1 MKKLIASIFLLIS
14 FYSIGQTEN
23 KISKDENNN
32 VGFFNITKFGYV
44 GVTELKQELFIE
56 GEGNVFSDLDT
67 GKAHA
72 WNLQTIN
79 GYFLSPSFSL
89 GIGIGLDGYHN
100 PNFNTLPVVL
110 DARFY
115 FLDES
120 DSFYTFLNI
129 GPSVRIGG
137 ENLKFR
143 KGMVF
148 NIGAG
153 YKFKVAKNL
162 FLISDI
168 YYSHKTV
175 SFTDEW
181 IGTSD
186 NVIKANGFGL
196 SLGVIF

>member
-1 MKKLIASIFLLIS
+1 MKKLLLFSFFIIS
-14 FYSIGQTEN
+14 FYSFGQTEN
-23 KISKDENNN
+23 KISKDEYKNN
-32 VGFFNITKFGYV
+32 GFFNITKFGYI

-72 WNLQTIN
+72 WSLQTIN

-89 GIGIGLDGYHN
+89 GIGVGLDGYHN
-100 PNFNTLPVVL
+100 PDFNTLPVVL
-110 DARFY
+110 DTRFY
-115 FLDES
+115 FSDAT

-137 ENLKFR
+137 ENSKFR

-153 YKFKVAKNL
+153 YKFKVANNL
-162 FLISDI
+162 FLVSDI

-186 NVIKANGFGL
+186 NIIKANGFGL

>member
-1 MKKLIASIFLLIS
+1 MKNFLAFSFLVIS
-14 FYSIGQTEN
+14 LYSFGQTES
-23 KISKDENNN
+23 KISKDENKN
-32 VGFFNITKFGYV
+32 VGFFNITKFGYI

-67 GKAHA
+67 SKTHA
-72 WNLQTIN
+72 WSLQTIN

-89 GIGIGLDGYHN
+89 GIGMGLDGYHN

-115 FLDES
+115 FSDES

-137 ENLKFR
+137 ENSKFR

-162 FLISDI
+162 FLVSDI

-186 NVIKANGFGL
+186 NVIKANGLGL